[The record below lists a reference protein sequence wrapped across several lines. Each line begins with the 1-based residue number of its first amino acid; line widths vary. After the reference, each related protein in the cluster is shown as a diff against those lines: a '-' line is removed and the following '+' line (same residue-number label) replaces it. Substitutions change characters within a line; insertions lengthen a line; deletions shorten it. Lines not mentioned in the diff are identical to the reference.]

1 MEEDMKPAR
10 LTLLTFVLL
19 PLTGSA
25 ADLRVAY
32 TVQEKPFKT
41 TAVTGTNLTFQLY
54 SDSTCTTTSGA
65 PIVVPVDNLDLIERL
80 KRGIPKGGTKVP
92 ATDRW
97 VEVLPGVSLG
107 PALYLKVNGT
117 RVALEGPAC
126 RVKAASPGGGAG
138 LTCPSQR

>member
-1 MEEDMKPAR
+1 MKPAR

-65 PIVVPVDNLDLIERL
+65 PIVVPVE
-80 KRGIPKGGTKVP
+80 
-92 ATDRW
+92 AHEDRSHR
-97 VEVLPGVSLG
+97 VHRPRDRG
-107 PALYLKVNGT
+107 PAAQGAVD
-117 RVALEGPAC
+117 GP
-126 RVKAASPGGGAG
+126 R
-138 LTCPSQR
+138 